1 MINASRIFTASTTQK
16 GIAMEVVYFSDELAA
31 RAPGFMFP
39 LCEAPGGAWL
49 SLNDVIKAIQRRE
62 TVTIRPASSSEMNR
76 AEAFVALFE
85 IGLILGEK
93 MEALLDQDRPDVAV
107 GKITRLREAIESC
120 DPTPS
125 ELLDRKL
132 EA

>member
-1 MINASRIFTASTTQK
+1 
-16 GIAMEVVYFSDELAA
+16 
-31 RAPGFMFP
+31 
-39 LCEAPGGAWL
+39 
-49 SLNDVIKAIQRRE
+49 
-62 TVTIRPASSSEMNR
+62 MNR